1 MDTPAILATNIEK
14 RFNSDFSLFV
24 SHFAAS
30 YGKVYGFY
38 GPNGSGKTTFM
49 KILGLIISPD
59 FGKITIN
66 GQNASVNSLEVKR
79 KMSFVF
85 QEPKLLKRKIKD
97 NLTYPLKLR
106 NASVHQ
112 EKINSIL
119 NKLSLSPHIFLYKK
133 PNELS
138 GGEKKRVSLAQK
150 LIFDPDILLLDE
162 LTANVDS
169 KSLSVIIELLT
180 ALKEQNKCILISSH
194 DYEWLSI
201 TADKIYYI
209 NDGQLSEQKF
219 ENDLGRGFEYF
230 APGLYRK
237 RYGETELNVASAVNP
252 ADSGCHINPE
262 DIIISLNEPQ
272 NISAQN
278 IIKMKVNDIEIHDN
292 KVTVDLVKGDLR
304 LVSYISKKALFE
316 LDLSKQKEVYVIF
329 KATSA
334 KWYK

>member
-1 MDTPAILATNIEK
+1 MDIPAILAANIVK

-30 YGKVYGFY
+30 YGRIYGFY

-49 KILGLIISPD
+49 KILGLIIPPD
-59 FGKITIN
+59 SGKIAIN
-66 GQNASVNSLEVKR
+66 GHSASVNSLEVKR
-79 KMSFVF
+79 KMCFVF
-85 QEPKLLKRKIKD
+85 QEPKLLKRKVKD
-97 NLTYPLKLR
+97 NLAYPLKLR
-106 NASVHQ
+106 NEPIHQ
-112 EKINSIL
+112 ENINSIL
-119 NKLSLSPHIFLYKK
+119 NKLSLNPHIFLHKK
-133 PNELS
+133 PHELS

-162 LTANVDS
+162 PTANVDS
-169 KSLSVIIELLT
+169 KSLSVITDLLT
-180 ALKEQNKCILISSH
+180 ALKKQNKCILISSH
-194 DYEWLSI
+194 DYEWLSL
-201 TADKIYYI
+201 TADKIYYL
-209 NDGQLSEQKF
+209 NGGRLSEQTF
-219 ENDLGRGFEYF
+219 ENDLGRDFEYF

-237 RYGETELNVASAVNP
+237 RYGETELIVASSVKP

-278 IIKMKVNDIEIHDN
+278 VIKMTVSDIEIHDN
-292 KVTVDLVKGDLR
+292 KVTVVLVKDDLR
-304 LVSYISKKALFE
+304 LLSHISKKALFE